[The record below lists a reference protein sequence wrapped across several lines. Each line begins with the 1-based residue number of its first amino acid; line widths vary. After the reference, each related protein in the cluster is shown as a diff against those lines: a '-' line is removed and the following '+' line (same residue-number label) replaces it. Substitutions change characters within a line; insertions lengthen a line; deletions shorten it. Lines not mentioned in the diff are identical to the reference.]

1 MRKMTMLLAAS
12 MLAAAPV
19 AYAQTEAPAPMQEPA
34 QTQAPTIENVEVVAL
49 QELPEADQ
57 ARVNEA
63 AAQTTEADLQ
73 SLRQSIDASAEAS
86 AALVAEGLTS
96 ESVIAVSMGSDG
108 TLTLI
113 TGDS

>member
-12 MLAAAPV
+12 MLAAAPL
-19 AYAQTEAPAPMQEPA
+19 AYAQTETPAVQEPA
-34 QTQAPTIENVEVVAL
+34 QTQAPTIQNVEIVAL
-49 QELPEADQ
+49 QELPEAEQ
-57 ARVNEA
+57 TRVSDA

-96 ESVIAVSMGSDG
+96 ESVIAATMAPDG